1 MPALCSVLRS
11 AFAMSILLPAF
22 AAAQV
27 GHLPTSSPF
36 EDVKLGQNLSIMGGW
51 MAMRRDPAD
60 VAPQSSLAAALRYDI
75 AVGGP
80 ASLYVRYLI
89 APSERRLLQPA
100 NPLASRVIGNPGV
113 TTHQLD
119 GGHDLALTGKKTW
132 HRLIP
137 SINGGAGVV
146 SDFTA
151 EGETAYDVG
160 FRLWQQ
166 KKYSEAVASLR
177 AMASSFAGHRR
188 VSWANNLVGRA
199 LLDSGQPRAAAEALL
214 ANYRNNP
221 KGERAPDSL
230 YYLGQSLFALKQAS
244 QACKAYTELQTVYGD
259 SIRADLKAMLP
270 AARSAAGCR

>member
-89 APSERRLLQPA
+89 APSERRLLQPT
-100 NPLASRVIGNPGV
+100 NPLASRVIGNPSV

-119 GGHDLALTGKKTW
+119 AGLDLALTGKKTW

-151 EGETAYDVG
+151 ADTGAYQFGTKFSFSYGLGLRYFPRRGPMIRVDLTN
-160 FRLWQQ
+160 FLWQYDYPDRYFV
-166 KKYSEAVASLR
+166 KASDTTSVLT
-177 AMASSFAGHRR
+177 
-188 VSWANNLVGRA
+188 
-199 LLDSGQPRAAAEALL
+199 DT
-214 ANYRNNP
+214 RN
-221 KGERAPDSL
+221 
-230 YYLGQSLFALKQAS
+230 
-244 QACKAYTELQTVYGD
+244 
-259 SIRADLKAMLP
+259 
-270 AARSAAGCR
+270 RSAWRGARTVTVGVTLPLFR